1 LFCVLLLRNKCLGT
15 LYVLLQMIY
24 CFIRMLQNFMI
35 LININFSLLNL
46 IRQILA
52 KCTSTQQFLY
62 FTKNKWQV
70 FSREIWFF
78 FFSICI
84 IIQRKMFHG
93 NSFIREYNIL
103 WSYSPTLSLF
113 LIFLSSPL
121 HFKDVIF

>member
-78 FFSICI
+78 FLVYVLLYKERCFMVIVSYVNI
-84 IIQRKMFHG
+84 I
-93 NSFIREYNIL
+93 
-103 WSYSPTLSLF
+103 YSGHIHPLYHS
-113 LIFLSSPL
+113 FLSSFPL
-121 HFKDVIF
+121 LSILKM